1 MKGGTVRKER
11 EDGKKDRRRKR
22 RKVLERKEIRKKE
35 LERRKEGNAYCNDKK
50 NWKYILYQNER
61 NLRKN
66 IMKYSK

>member
-50 NWKYILYQNER
+50 NE
-61 NLRKN
+61 N
-66 IMKYSK
+66 IFYTKMKEIYEKI